1 MMRKVR
7 RPERREALRTETKAR
22 LAPRLGDLGFEST
35 RTRAGRLAWPGIAR
49 QGFGYARRRNGRI
62 DRLEIVWDEGG
73 RDWFYIYFSIGWAE
87 APTCMGE
94 TISGEIQPARST
106 GFLKLIGVKER
117 WFGRGRGPAEAID
130 LAIEGVEDLDRFL
143 REGERSPH
151 ILIRQIGYQA
161 ASNPFN
167 NLDFLLLAIVV
178 LIFPP
183 IVPIRLLTVSEDGAR
198 PRRSAPRDA
207 RAAVSSDP

>member
-7 RPERREALRTETKAR
+7 RPERRKALRAEIKAR

-35 RTRAGRLAWPGIAR
+35 RTQAGRMAWPGIAR

-62 DRLEIVWDEGG
+62 DRLEVVWDEGG

-87 APTCMGE
+87 SPTCMGE
-94 TISGEIQPARST
+94 TISGEIQPARSS
-106 GFLKLIGVKER
+106 GFLKLIGVRER
-117 WFGRGRGPAEAID
+117 WFGRGHSHAEAVD

-143 REGERSPH
+143 REGERSAH
-151 ILIRQIGYQA
+151 ILIRQVGYQG
-161 ASNPFN
+161 ASSPFN
-167 NLDFLLLAIVV
+167 NLDFLVLAIIV

-183 IVPIRLLTVSEDGAR
+183 IVPIRLLTVSEEGAR
-198 PRRSAPRDA
+198 PRRIAARDA
-207 RAAVSSDP
+207 RAPFSSDP